1 MEEGKAQ
8 ASQSKGGSRKGR
20 QKKETG
26 RGLQPNPVWYPDQ
39 NIWWGGM
46 PPPYVP
52 DGAWWMPNQ
61 EIDGSYASNTDG
73 AAAQGDG
80 SADVILDALSGE
92 AAAQKGLPRSG
103 HRQQKVTYPK
113 PERAW
118 LTAPMR
124 QITDTM
130 PGFISPEALLGQWVD
145 SLGNVIMV
153 MSIDAFDARLV
164 ATLSRPPR
172 PDIHLNFK
180 PITLGAGWQCGHS
193 VLDPNWSS
201 PKQLHWVT
209 GDGRI
214 SVWVRPE
221 EGAADEE
228 KKETQSDGK
237 GDAQSEIKNGSEAST
252 QDPVGDDDQPPKVE
266 DEH

>member
-1 MEEGKAQ
+1 MEE
-8 ASQSKGGSRKGR
+8 ASQTKGGSRKGR
-20 QKKETG
+20 QKKEIG
-26 RGLQPNPVWYPDQ
+26 NRALQPNPVWYPDQ
-39 NIWWGGM
+39 NTWWGM
-46 PPPYVP
+46 PSPYVP
-52 DGAWWMPNQ
+52 DGSWWMPNQ
-61 EIDGSYASNTDG
+61 EFDGSLASKKG
-73 AAAQGDG
+73 EIVAQGDG
-80 SADVILDALSGE
+80 SADVILNALSGE
-92 AAAQKGLPRSG
+92 ATQKGLPRSG
-103 HRQQKVTYPK
+103 HRQNTVPYQK
-113 PERAW
+113 PERTW

-124 QITDTM
+124 QISDTM

-164 ATLSRPPR
+164 ATLSRAPR

-180 PITLGAGWQCGHS
+180 PIALGAGWQCGHS
-193 VLDPNWSS
+193 ILDPNWSS

-221 EGAADEE
+221 DGAQEEE
-228 KKETQSDGK
+228 KKEVQSDGK

-252 QDPVGDDDQPPKVE
+252 QDPVGDDEPPPKTE
-266 DEH
+266 DEEQH